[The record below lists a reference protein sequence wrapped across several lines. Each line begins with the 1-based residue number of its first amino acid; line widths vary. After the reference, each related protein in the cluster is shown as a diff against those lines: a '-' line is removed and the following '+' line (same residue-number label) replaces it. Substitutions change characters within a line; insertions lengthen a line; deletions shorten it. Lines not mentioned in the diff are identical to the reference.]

1 MRSLYRP
8 RGLRLASNSNIVL
21 LINPGRRRSNYH
33 NKGHLLTLFY
43 HLKTVLQSCMLYC
56 CGSKDEERERAEK
69 EDVLLKRE
77 AEPLVKNP
85 GSFHSESEMYG
96 TAGMPELL
104 PPSGVFQPSP
114 HDPCQVPHLTSELN
128 QGTIDHNSYQQRLGR
143 RAPKLGQIGRSKRVV
158 IEDEDLDD
166 IMNNNGT
173 LPLPISHSP
182 A

>member
-1 MRSLYRP
+1 
-8 RGLRLASNSNIVL
+8 
-21 LINPGRRRSNYH
+21 
-33 NKGHLLTLFY
+33 
-43 HLKTVLQSCMLYC
+43 MLYC
-56 CGSKDEERERAEK
+56 CGSKDEERERTEK
-69 EDVLLKRE
+69 DDVLLKRV
-77 AEPLVKNP
+77 AEPSVKIP
-85 GSFHSESEMYG
+85 GNTFASGSEMYG

-114 HDPCQVPHLTSELN
+114 HGPCQIRHLAGELLN
-128 QGTIDHNSYQQRLGR
+128 QGTMDPHSQQQRLGR

-173 LPLPISHSP
+173 LPLPVSHSP

>member
-1 MRSLYRP
+1 
-8 RGLRLASNSNIVL
+8 
-21 LINPGRRRSNYH
+21 
-33 NKGHLLTLFY
+33 
-43 HLKTVLQSCMLYC
+43 MLYC

-143 RAPKLGQIGRSKRVV
+143 RAPKLGQIGRSKRGECGRAILHMAVHKAKIKNCCQWV
-158 IEDEDLDD
+158 STACLCMQLDYSH
-166 IMNNNGT
+166 GT
-173 LPLPISHSP
+173 FMFALSGH
-182 A
+182 